1 LRSRSRAARLLA
13 PLLLAALALAVG
25 CGSGG
30 SSGEGHLR
38 LGYFLNVTHAAPVV
52 GLERGIYERH
62 LPGIELETRE
72 FLAGPEAVT
81 AMLAG
86 SLDAS
91 YLGSGP
97 VVTAASRAPEQLLI
111 VAGANDAGAI
121 LIARAG
127 SGIRS
132 VADLDGRSVAF
143 PGYGNTQDL
152 ALRLV
157 LRRAGL
163 DSTDQGG
170 TVRLVKT
177 RNADVATSLQR
188 GQLDAAMMP
197 EPWGTLLIDAGDA
210 ELVLDASEVLGGD
223 YPTTVLV
230 VTRRLAEE
238 RPGVVRDLVAANC
251 EAVALTR
258 RRPGL
263 VVSTFQAVIRGV
275 QGRAPSRESLV
286 RSVGRLRPTTVVS
299 REGMDLMIRAARDAG
314 YLEDEVDAG
323 AILAPSARAG
333 CPAPAQGDSARG

>member
-1 LRSRSRAARLLA
+1 LRSRSSR
-13 PLLLAALALAVG
+13 ALALALLVLAALVAG
-25 CGSGG
+25 CGSGDP
-30 SSGEGHLR
+30 GEGRLR

-52 GLERGIYERH
+52 GLERGVYARH

-97 VVTAASRAPEQLLI
+97 VIAAASRAPDQLRI

-127 SGIRS
+127 AGIRS

-157 LRRAGL
+157 LREAGL
-163 DSTDQGG
+163 ESTDRGG
-170 TVRLVKT
+170 TVRLVKI

-188 GQLDAAMMP
+188 GQLDAAMVP
-197 EPWGTLLIDAGDA
+197 EPWGTLLIAAGDA
-210 ELVLDASEVLGGD
+210 ELILDADEILGGD
-223 YPTTVLV
+223 YPSTVLV
-230 VTRRLAEE
+230 VTERLAAE
-238 RPGVVRDLVAANC
+238 RPEMVRDLVAANC
-251 EAVALTR
+251 EAVALVA
-258 RRPGL
+258 RRPEL
-263 VVSTFQAVIRGV
+263 VVGVFQAVIRGV
-275 QGRAPSRESLV
+275 QGRAPSRASLE
-286 RSVGRLRPTTVVS
+286 RSVARLRPTTRVD
-299 REGMDLMIRAARDAG
+299 RRGIDLMIGSAAEAG
-314 YLEDEVDAG
+314 YLEEEVG
-323 AILAPSARAG
+323 ADDLLAPSANAA
-333 CPAPAQGDSARG
+333 CPAPSQGDSPRG